1 MVDKAKYHYFIGI
14 DPGITG
20 AIAVLDSEGKVAL
33 FDMPVRV
40 RGGKVSKEVS
50 ALKLGEILREFV
62 GEKEAE
68 GRKAIICV
76 ERVASRPDQGV
87 AGMFSLGDSYGV
99 VRGCVGGLGGFCV
112 DVIPVVWRKGVGL
125 KAGTGKEGSLAGA
138 RALFGREG
146 LERKKDNGRADALL
160 IAEYARRRWG

>member
-1 MVDKAKYHYFIGI
+1 MQEKRKYQYFIGI
-14 DPGITG
+14 DPGLTG
-20 AIAVLDSEGKVAL
+20 AIAVLDCSGKVAL

-40 RGGKVSKEVS
+40 RGGKVGKEVS
-50 ALKLGEILREFV
+50 AKGLREIIGEYV
-62 GEKEAE
+62 GWTDEHGEC
-68 GRKAIICV
+68 IVCL

-112 DVIPVVWRKGVGL
+112 DVIPSVWRKGVGV
-125 KAGTGKEGSLAGA
+125 KSGTGKEGSLGMA
-138 RALFGREG
+138 RMLFGNEG